1 MSKRSEITQYE
12 GKRKERNGFQK
23 VRQSKKKQVFCV
35 QWNATMKW
43 LKRGKSKSIAKAK
56 KKKKSNYMKSTN
68 YVFSSFCFML
78 GIFPMESALE
88 TECQVTK
95 MGLKKDS
102 YFSYQVLFWTLK
114 QLFFCFVFSSLFP
127 LFWNFGTQFLFY
139 SSHNLLAGK

>member
-1 MSKRSEITQYE
+1 MKCYHEMTQKRKIKKYCE
-12 GKRKERNGFQK
+12 GK
-23 VRQSKKKQVFCV
+23 
-35 QWNATMKW
+35 
-43 LKRGKSKSIAKAK
+43 K

-102 YFSYQVLFWTLK
+102 YFSYQVLF
-114 QLFFCFVFSSLFP
+114 
-127 LFWNFGTQFLFY
+127 
-139 SSHNLLAGK
+139 